1 MHPLR
6 SAATAC
12 IPPPPVRIRTLECFD
27 LFVDGAPLEFEGRG
41 PRKPLELLSALVVS
55 GPRGASVGAIADLL
69 WPDADGFDAYRAL
82 ITTVH
87 RLRRLLVHR
96 AAIHFGAGRLRLEPT
111 VCDIDVWQF
120 ERTLEEVRNRTQLEA
135 ALDLYSGPFL
145 GDDTS
150 AWAIGMRSR
159 LEQAIARA
167 TRKVTLQAGRPGDAM
182 TVVVRHQV
190 PPRQFYTAV
199 GYGDHRDVG
208 ASPRC
213 RVEDRRME
221 RGPE

>member
-1 MHPLR
+1 MQPLR
-6 SAATAC
+6 SAVPAY
-12 IPPPPVRIRTLECFD
+12 IPPPVRIRTLGRFE

-41 PRKPLELLSALVVS
+41 PRKPLELLSALLAS

-96 AAIHFGAGRLRLEPT
+96 RAIHFGAGRLRLEPT
-111 VCDIDVWQF
+111 VCDIDVWKL
-120 ERTLEEVRNRTQLEA
+120 ERALQEVRNRTQLEA

-145 GDDTS
+145 GDDTN

-167 TRKVTLQAGRPGDAM
+167 SRKVTVRADRPDDTMA
-182 TVVVRHQV
+182 VVVRHQV
-190 PPRQFYTAV
+190 SQRQIYTAV
-199 GYGDHRDVG
+199 GYGGHRDVG

-213 RVEDRRME
+213 CVADRCMD
-221 RGPE
+221 RGSE